1 MPIAPPALRPGDQVA
16 IVGTARKVSAQEVA
30 AAVDILT
37 GWGLRVVLGES
48 ITAAHHQFAGSDELR
63 ARDFQR
69 QLDDVNIRA
78 ILCARGGYGTTRI
91 IDQLDF
97 APFFRQPKW
106 IAGFSDITALN
117 SHLLRRGYESIHGVM
132 PFIFAQAGGEDSLES
147 LRRALFGEAVT
158 YEVPPHPLNRPG
170 TAVGELTGG
179 NLSLLQNLTGTAS
192 DCPTA
197 GRILFLEDV
206 AEYLMS
212 VDRMMVHL
220 DRTGKLRDL
229 AGLLVGHFTDPQDN
243 AIPFGQ
249 TSYEII
255 DTYARKYDF
264 PVAYGFPVGHEPQ
277 NMALI
282 CGRSARLTVDADG
295 TRVEYVG

>member
-1 MPIAPPALRPGDQVA
+1 MPITPPALRPGDQVA
-16 IVGTARKVSAQEVA
+16 IVGTARKVSSEEMA
-30 AAVDILT
+30 AAVEILT

-48 ITAAHHQFAGSDELR
+48 ITAEHHQFAGSDELR

-69 QLDDVNIRA
+69 QLDNPEIRA
-78 ILCARGGYGTTRI
+78 IVCARGGYGTTRI
-91 IDQLDF
+91 IDRLDF
-97 APFFRQPKW
+97 ADFTQHPKW

-117 SHLLRRGYESIHGVM
+117 CHLLRMGYESIHGVM
-132 PFIFAQAGGEDSLES
+132 AFIFNQEGGEESLES
-147 LRRALFGEAVT
+147 LRRALFGEPIA
-158 YEVPPHPLNRPG
+158 YAAPAHPLNRPG
-170 TAVGELTGG
+170 AATGELVGG

-197 GRILFLEDV
+197 DRILFLEDI
-206 AEYLMS
+206 AEYLMN
-212 VDRMMVHL
+212 VDRMLVHL

-255 DTYARKYDF
+255 DTYARKYGF

-282 CGRSARLTVDADG
+282 CGRAARMVVDAEG
-295 TRVEYVG
+295 VRLEYEQ